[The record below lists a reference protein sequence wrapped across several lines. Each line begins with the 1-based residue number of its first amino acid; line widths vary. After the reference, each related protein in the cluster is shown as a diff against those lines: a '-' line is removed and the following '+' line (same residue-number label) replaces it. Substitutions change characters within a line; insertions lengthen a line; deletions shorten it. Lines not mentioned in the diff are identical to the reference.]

1 MQEVYTEVPDN
12 VTDETMKDFIS
23 SYKSGISDATGV
35 CAKLTQELEDLETQ
49 DKLIT
54 MINAASEGMAKTR
67 RDVSNIK
74 LEEDDDA
81 WSKVCAIVE
90 RTRPFVVAYK
100 KHTRAGQSLTL
111 GCMPMH
117 YLFLLDLPC

>member
-1 MQEVYTEVPDN
+1 MQEVYIEVPDH
-12 VTDETMKDFIS
+12 VTDETMKDFIT

-54 MINAASEGMAKTR
+54 MINAASEGMATAR
-67 RDVSNIK
+67 RDISNIK
-74 LEEDDDA
+74 LEEDEDA

-90 RTRPFVVAYK
+90 RTRPYVLAYK
-100 KHTRAGQSLTL
+100 KHTRTGQSLTL
-111 GCMPMH
+111 GCMH
-117 YLFLLDLPC
+117 